1 MQFAFYLW
9 VLFYISFVKKSIMRD
24 PSMEQ
29 TALGISTT
37 HGISGDLMITKVDRE
52 LLRNLAKIVAELA
65 AHPREAEKKK
75 LWIKLNDLKPVRP
88 LVFCD
93 PENGWNEIITQDQIK
108 CSKPIFRVWEMALR
122 KEIFWATQMND
133 DRVIEPFF
141 NVPYSY
147 SDTGWGLTET
157 YTSGGNGGSHVWNAP
172 LKDYEIDFEKLHTPE
187 IIVDYTKTNEILN
200 LANDIF
206 GDILKVRLKG
216 IWWWTLGMTMD
227 YIHLRGL
234 ENLMMDMM
242 LVPDKVHE
250 MMAFLRDSKLKMLD
264 FLESNKLLSL
274 NTEGS
279 YVGSG
284 GFGWTSELPQKDFIS
299 EKVRTIDMWGFT
311 ESQETVGVS
320 PEMFEEFVFPY
331 QLPIMERFGLN
342 CYGCCEPLDMRWH
355 IIKKFPNLRRVSVS
369 PWADRTKMAENL
381 KNKYVLS
388 LKPSPT
394 ALAMPIMDEEFV
406 RAEIKKDLLITKGC
420 QVEIIMK
427 DNHTLGNNPMNAIN
441 WCRIAKEEAEK

>member
-187 IIVDYTKTNEILN
+187 IIVDYKKTNEILN